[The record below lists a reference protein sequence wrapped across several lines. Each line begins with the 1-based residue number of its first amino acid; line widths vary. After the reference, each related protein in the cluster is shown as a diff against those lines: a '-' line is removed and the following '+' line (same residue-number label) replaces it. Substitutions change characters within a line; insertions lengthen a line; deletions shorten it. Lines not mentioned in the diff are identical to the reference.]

1 MKTIIGLSILL
12 LVALASV
19 ASCKL
24 FQKDEYDLSAMLTLA
39 SVVSII
45 LSVYILSERKINHSY
60 N

>member
-12 LVALASV
+12 LVALAAI

-24 FQKDEYDLSAMLTLA
+24 FQKDQYDLSALLTLA

-45 LSVYILSERKINHSY
+45 LSVYVLSEKRISHSY
-60 N
+60 